1 METDNRKNQLSKLSE
16 TGVHVL
22 EFNIN
27 KMIGLEYQ
35 LKVILNSGQKNIGP
49 QEFSTVLPKFISHG
63 SK

>member
-35 LKVILNSGQKNIGP
+35 LKVILNSG
-49 QEFSTVLPKFISHG
+49 
-63 SK
+63 